1 MLNRVILMGRIT
13 QDLDL
18 RQTPNGTPVLT
29 FNVAVDRGYAKQG
42 EDRQTDFITCVAWQ
56 KTAEF
61 ISRYFGKGR
70 MIAIEG
76 NLRTRTYDDKNGSK
90 HYVTEVY
97 VDNVSFTGEAK
108 QNNYS
113 SEYAAQRAA
122 DEEDNKRAMQAL
134 LDAQSGKSTSSIYSN
149 QQISTGVGIGDLAD
163 YEDILSDDGV
173 PF

>member
-13 QDLDL
+13 HDLEL
-18 RQTPNGTPVLT
+18 KQTPSGVSVLT
-29 FNVAVDRGYAKQG
+29 FSVAVERSYAKQV
-42 EDRQTDFITCVAWQ
+42 DFITCVAWQ

-61 ISRYFGKGR
+61 VSKYFAKGR
-70 MIAIEG
+70 MIALEG
-76 NLRTRTYDDKNGSK
+76 SLRSRTYDDKNGSK